1 MVVYSKNYIVLILIF
16 VSLILTGCGSKDA
29 DAAAASEATVTPAPA
44 IAATATPTVVK
55 EEVPAHD
62 HTAQPDSHP
71 AADKTQ
77 SDSDTADSAAEDVV
91 TLDIEMHDSYYGD
104 SDTNASEPP
113 LWHVKT
119 GQTVLV
125 NLVNHGTQRHNW
137 AIVKLGSKIP
147 AAFDSETDASL
158 LLAEPGMVYASSQTQ
173 WALRAPEPGEYVVIC
188 TVNGHYPTMQ
198 GRLIVSTE

>member
-16 VSLILTGCGSKDA
+16 VSLILMGCGSKDA
-29 DAAAASEATVTPAPA
+29 DAAAASEATATPAPT
-44 IAATATPTVVK
+44 IAATATPTVVQ
-55 EEVPAHD
+55 EAAPTHD
-62 HTAQPDSHP
+62 HS

-77 SDSDTADSAAEDVV
+77 SDSDTAQPAAEDIV

-113 LWHVKT
+113 LWHVKA

-147 AAFDSETDASL
+147 AAFDSETDASI

-198 GRLIVSTE
+198 GRLIVSAE

>member
-16 VSLILTGCGSKDA
+16 VSLLLMGCGSKDA
-29 DAAAASEATVTPAPA
+29 DAAAASEATATPAPT
-44 IAATATPTVVK
+44 IAATATPMVVQ
-55 EEVPAHD
+55 EEAQTHD
-62 HTAQPDSHP
+62 HS

-77 SDSDTADSAAEDVV
+77 SDSEAAQPAAEDIV
-91 TLDIEMHDSYYGD
+91 TLDIEMHDSYYGG

-137 AIVKLGSKIP
+137 AIVKLGNKIP
-147 AAFDSETDASL
+147 AAFDSETDASI

-198 GRLIVSTE
+198 GRLIVSAE

>member
-16 VSLILTGCGSKDA
+16 VSLILMGCGSKDA
-29 DAAAASEATVTPAPA
+29 DAAAASEATATPAPT
-44 IAATATPTVVK
+44 IAATATPTVVP
-55 EEVPAHD
+55 EEAPTHD
-62 HTAQPDSHP
+62 HS

-77 SDSDTADSAAEDVV
+77 SDSDTAQPAPEDIV

-113 LWHVKT
+113 LWHVKA